1 MYNLPFFFLFCQK
14 ISFTIYFGETIQ
26 AAETG
31 KVGLTLSEL
40 ILFLIAISLTMTKP
54 LFSSACLLTALL
66 VASLYAPAKP
76 LPPKKL
82 ALAGQRSI
90 NPTEIKLPAGF
101 SAAVVAEDLGAA
113 RHIAISK
120 TGDIYVKLAKL
131 KDGKGI
137 FRLRDTNKDGT
148 LDERVGFGDYP
159 GTGILL
165 NNGYLY
171 ASSNNSIFRYKL
183 SDNQEVTK
191 PDQPERLVSGL
202 REKDRDKSKSIAVDN
217 QGNIYVNIASDND
230 RCREP
235 NSGKGIMPC
244 SLLDSAA
251 GIWRFK
257 ANLPDQ
263 PFSSGIRF
271 ATGLKNVVGL
281 DWNTRT
287 NSLFV
292 LQHGRGAFDDFYP
305 QYYTPQQSA
314 ELPAE
319 TMYELHQ
326 GDDAGWPYV
335 YYDHIQKKKIVA
347 PEYGGDG
354 KKTGGAKTI
363 NPLAAFPA
371 HMGPNGLLFYTGTA
385 FPARYRNGAFIAF
398 HGQSQSL
405 HKGYLVGFVPFK
417 NGKPAG
423 PWEIFADN
431 FAGIDL
437 VKPTGPVQHRPCGLA
452 QGPDGSLYVTDD
464 LNGTLFKISYQ
475 AATGKGAVSQKK

>member
-1 MYNLPFFFLFCQK
+1 MHLTMNKTLF
-14 ISFTIYFGETIQ
+14 SFT
-26 AAETG
+26 
-31 KVGLTLSEL
+31 
-40 ILFLIAISLTMTKP
+40 
-54 LFSSACLLTALL
+54 CLLTS
-66 VASLYAPAKP
+66 VVGINT
-76 LPPKKL
+76 
-82 ALAGQRSI
+82 ALAFTNPTPPARSTRTVTRSI
-90 NPTEIKLPAGF
+90 KPTDVKLPAGF
-101 SAAVVAEDLGAA
+101 TAAIVAEKMGAA
-113 RHIAISK
+113 RHIVVSK
-120 TGDIYVKLAKL
+120 SGDLYVKLAKL

-137 FRLRDTNKDGT
+137 YRLRDTNNDGVA
-148 LDERVGFGDYP
+148 DEQVGFGDYP
-159 GTGILL
+159 GTGIFIKDD
-165 NNGYLY
+165 YLY
-171 ASSNNSIFRYKL
+171 ASSNNSIYRYKL
-183 SDNQEVTK
+183 NDKQEVINT
-191 PDQPERLVSGL
+191 DQPEKLVSGL

-257 ANLPDQ
+257 ANVPNQSFD
-263 PFSSGIRF
+263 SGVRF

-281 DWNTRT
+281 DWNAKT

-314 ELPAE
+314 NLPAE

-326 GDDAGWPYV
+326 GDNAGWPYV
-335 YYDHIQKKKIVA
+335 YYDHIQKKKILA

-354 KKTGGAKTI
+354 KKLGTAKTI

-371 HMGPNGLLFYTGTA
+371 HMGPNALLFYTGTA
-385 FPARYRNGAFIAF
+385 FPERYRNGAFIAF

-405 HKGYLVGFVPFK
+405 YKGYLVGFVPFK
-417 NGKPAG
+417 NGKPSG

-464 LNGTLFKISYQ
+464 LNGTIFKISYQ
-475 AATGKGAVSQKK
+475 AQASAKKATAPQK

>member
-1 MYNLPFFFLFCQK
+1 
-14 ISFTIYFGETIQ
+14 
-26 AAETG
+26 
-31 KVGLTLSEL
+31 
-40 ILFLIAISLTMTKP
+40 MTKTLFP
-54 LFSSACLLTALL
+54 LSSL
-66 VASLYAPAKP
+66 VAALFALNSLSVYADKN
-76 LPPKKL
+76 PPKKSPL
-82 ALAGQRSI
+82 AQQRSI
-90 NPTEIKLPAGF
+90 NTAEVKLPAGF
-101 SAAVVAEDLGAA
+101 SAAIVAENLGTP
-113 RHIAISK
+113 RHIVIGK

-137 FRLRDTNKDGT
+137 YRLRDTNNDGVV
-148 LDERVGFGDYP
+148 DERVGFGDYP

-171 ASSNNSIFRYKL
+171 ASSNNSIYRYKL
-183 SDNQEVTK
+183 SDNQEVITPDK
-191 PDQPERLVSGL
+191 PEKLVSGL

-217 QGNIYVNIASDND
+217 KGNIYVNIASDND
-230 RCREP
+230 RCREAGT
-235 NSGKGIMPC
+235 GKGIMPC

-263 PFSSGIRF
+263 PFSSGVRF

-281 DWNTRT
+281 DWNSKT

-335 YYDHIQKKKIVA
+335 YYDHLQKKKILA

-354 KKTGGAKTI
+354 KKTGGVKTI
-363 NPLAAFPA
+363 NPLATFPA

-385 FPARYRNGAFIAF
+385 FPERYRNGAFIAF
-398 HGQSQSL
+398 HGQSQAL
-405 HKGYLVGFVPFK
+405 HKGYLIGFVPFI
-417 NGKPAG
+417 NGKPSG

-452 QGPDGSLYVTDD
+452 QSPDGSLYVTDD

-475 AATGKGAVSQKK
+475 AAAKGVVSEKK